1 LSNNIII
8 KYIQASL
15 TNLQSIDDKIGRDT
29 IKKRKEIT
37 SEGWEPRGDGKGARR
52 SKNVYRLTVHQ
63 KEQRKEKEKEKD
75 DKDTSRSPRI
85 PLRPRH
91 TNQPTNDWGE
101 GTYSF
106 KPQVRVQL
114 KSNKSTRVSTPT

>member
-63 KEQRKEKEKEKD
+63 KEQRKKKKKKKMTRTPAD
-75 DKDTSRSPRI
+75 PREF
-85 PLRPRH
+85 H
-91 TNQPTNDWGE
+91 
-101 GTYSF
+101 
-106 KPQVRVQL
+106 
-114 KSNKSTRVSTPT
+114 